1 MDNAVKCQEKWKRD
15 RYGSNFHLEDRT
27 TSATLR
33 VRWCDAAFPP
43 HEGALL

>member
-1 MDNAVKCQEKWKRD
+1 MDDAVKCKEKRKRD
-15 RYGSNFHLEDRT
+15 RYGSNFRAEARK

>member
-1 MDNAVKCQEKWKRD
+1 MDDAVKCKEKRKRD

-33 VRWCDAAFPP
+33 VR
-43 HEGALL
+43 